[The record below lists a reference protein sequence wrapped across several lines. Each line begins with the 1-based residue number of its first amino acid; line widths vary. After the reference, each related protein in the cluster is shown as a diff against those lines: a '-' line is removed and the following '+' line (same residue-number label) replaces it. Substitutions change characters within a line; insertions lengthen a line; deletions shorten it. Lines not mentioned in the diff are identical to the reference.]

1 MADFVRIPHI
11 PVDVGER
18 LRLRSN
24 KPSHGVIA
32 IMQGDEY
39 LLHLVGHCFRG

>member
-11 PVDVGER
+11 PVDVGEG
-18 LRLRSN
+18 LRLRSYQ
-24 KPSHGVIA
+24 PSHGVVA
-32 IMQGDEY
+32 IVQSDED